1 MATIEELT
9 ELNFM
14 CQCAWEC
21 TKQSRWK
28 EFTQRY
34 LANMLLNTVHLRDE
48 LLSGTY
54 RVRPTRDFYLNERGH
69 LRFIEAPETR
79 DRAVQKPLMKQILLP
94 RLRPHLIYD
103 NYASLE
109 GRGTSFARKRFEI
122 KLHRYIQQYGTDGYI
137 LLMDY
142 SKFFENV
149 VHEVLKQQLAPH
161 LQQDEQAVRD
171 LIHYMIDTASH
182 TDRGLNLGSECPQI
196 FAVFYP
202 TPIDIFIKVVKAVK
216 FYGRYMDDS
225 FIIARTKQELEQL
238 RYEISEQL
246 KPLGLDMNNKKT
258 HIVRL
263 RHGFT
268 FLQIK
273 YNITPT
279 GHIVKRMS
287 HNKVARERRR
297 LKAFKRLFDLG
308 VLSENDVWQCYQ
320 SWRGSQV
327 KDHNAC
333 QRTIAR
339 MDALYAS
346 LFPPHQPTIKLM
358 RSNVARSINHYAES
372 KDIYYCLTA

>member
-21 TKQSRWK
+21 TKQSWWK
-28 EFTQRY
+28 EQTQRY
-34 LANMLLNTVHLRDE
+34 LANLLLNTVHLRDE

-54 RVRPTRDFYLNERGH
+54 QVRPTRDFYLNERGH

-103 NYASLE
+103 NYASTE
-109 GRGTSFARKRFEI
+109 SRGTTFARKRFEI
-122 KLHRYIQQYGTDGYI
+122 QLHRYIQQYGTDGYI

-149 VHEVLKQQLAPH
+149 AHEVLKQQLAPH
-161 LQQDEQAVRD
+161 LQQDEQAVKD
-171 LIHYMIDTASH
+171 LIYYMIDTASH
-182 TDRGLNLGSECPQI
+182 TERGLNLGSECPQI

-202 TPIDIFIKVVKAVK
+202 TPIDIYIKVVKAVK

-225 FIIARTKQELEQL
+225 FIIARTKQELVQL
-238 RYEISEQL
+238 LAEINERLSL
-246 KPLGLDMNNKKT
+246 LGLDMNNKKT
-258 HIVRL
+258 QIVRL

-297 LKAFKRLFDLG
+297 LKAFKRLYDQG
-308 VLSENDVWQCYQ
+308 IMSESDVWQCYQ

-327 KDHNAC
+327 KEHNAC
-333 QRTIAR
+333 KRTIACI
-339 MDALYAS
+339 DAHYAS
-346 LFPPHQPTIKLM
+346 LFPQHQPTIKLV
-358 RSNVARSINHYAES
+358 RSNVARSINHDAEPEY
-372 KDIYYCLTA
+372 IYYCLTA